1 MMQKPQI
8 HWRNQTPSRSSLK
21 LGWKQLSRNAKVALI
36 MFSLVYLGFSIYNSL
51 ERQSAYSLVL
61 YIVSMSS
68 LTITILHIN
77 GFPKD
82 QLISLMQVLKTEN
95 GTLWIGDYPL
105 PDTVRKVVIGRAD
118 IQGPAFLQLAWNNG
132 HQWIFPLDE
141 LQQVRHFF
149 VQHAPQIEIVNE

>member
-1 MMQKPQI
+1 MQKTQI

-68 LTITILHIN
+68 LTIWILHAN

-82 QLISLMQVLKTEN
+82 KLGSLMQVLKTEN
-95 GTLWIGDYPL
+95 GTIWVGDYQL
-105 PDTVRKVVIGRAD
+105 PDTIRKVVIGRAD

-132 HQWIFPLDE
+132 HQWLFPLDE

-149 VQHAPQIEIVNE
+149 LQHAPQIEIVNE

>member
-1 MMQKPQI
+1 MQKPQI

-68 LTITILHIN
+68 LTITILQAN

-82 QLISLMQVLKTEN
+82 ELGSLLEVLKTEN
-95 GTLWIGDYPL
+95 GTIWIRDYQL

-149 VQHAPQIEIVNE
+149 LQHAPQIEIVNE